1 MSEIAD
7 VSGTNVA
14 EFADA
19 IGCLP
24 KDIRA
29 FTARAEELGRGDSV
43 AFLKEVDTINLRNRQ
58 RVVAMTVQALGK
70 PVYRSKVA
78 VLGHASSRTPTT

>member
-7 VSGTNVA
+7 VSGANVTELA
-14 EFADA
+14 GA

-43 AFLKEVDTINLRNRQ
+43 AFLKELT
-58 RVVAMTVQALGK
+58 
-70 PVYRSKVA
+70 RSTC
-78 VLGHASSRTPTT
+78 ASASVRWR